1 MKADGQVTLSYNVV
15 ADDAFPLKLFII
27 KLCANRN
34 LGIEQLIFNY
44 RLSSRTRLIV
54 ENAFEILANR
64 F

>member
-27 KLCANRN
+27 KLCPNHN
-34 LGIEQLIFNY
+34 LGIEQLICNY